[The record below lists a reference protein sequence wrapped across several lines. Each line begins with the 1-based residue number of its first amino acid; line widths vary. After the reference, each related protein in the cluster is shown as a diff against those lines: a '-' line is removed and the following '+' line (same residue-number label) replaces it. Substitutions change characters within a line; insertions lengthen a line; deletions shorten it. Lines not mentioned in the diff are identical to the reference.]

1 VKILDGIRVLDL
13 GSYIAAPYCGMLL
26 GELGAEVIKVERPGA
41 ADPSRNVV
49 VNGRST
55 VFNAFN
61 RNKRGIALDY
71 AKPAG
76 RAVLDK
82 MVGQADVLIINVRP
96 GVEKKIG
103 VDAARLQAINPR
115 LVHCAITGFGA
126 DGPYAHRPVYDNVG
140 QALSGVSSR
149 FHQGSD
155 ARVGGTAMSDNIT
168 GMQACIGILG
178 ALVERGRTGRGRRV
192 EVNLLEAN
200 MAFAIEPM
208 MHFLSSGEVPGFFY
222 RGGVS
227 QAYVVTCKD
236 GKRIGLHLSNSD
248 KFWENFTNA
257 IGQPEMGRRYAAAPQ
272 RVSGYGDIAAE
283 LARVFGAHDR
293 AHWLPLLEAHD
304 VPHGAEHA
312 LDEIE
317 SDPQVKH
324 LQSFAPVDASAWG
337 TDRVPRRVV
346 RFDGDN
352 HSTFRPAPAVGGDS
366 DEILAE
372 LGLDAAAIAAL
383 RSDGLIG

>member
-1 VKILDGIRVLDL
+1 MKVLDGIRVLDL
-13 GSYIAAPYCGMLL
+13 GSYIAAPYCGLLL

-49 VNGRST
+49 VHGRST

-61 RNKRGIALDY
+61 RNKRGLALDY

-76 RAVLDK
+76 RAVLDQL
-82 MVGQADVLIINVRP
+82 VARSDVLIINVRP

-103 VDAARLQAINPR
+103 VDAERLQALNPR
-115 LVHCAITGFGA
+115 LVYCAITGFGP

-149 FHQGSD
+149 FHQGGD

-178 ALVERGRTGRGRRV
+178 ALVERGATGRGRKV
-192 EVNLLEAN
+192 EINLLEAN
-200 MAFAIEPM
+200 MGFAIEPL
-208 MHFLSSGEVPGFFY
+208 MHFLSSGEVPGFYY

-227 QAYVVTCKD
+227 QAYTVTCRD

-248 KFWENFTNA
+248 KFWQNFTTA
-257 IGQPEMGRRYAAAPQ
+257 IGQPDLGQRYAQAAQ
-272 RVSGYGDIAAE
+272 RVSGYGAIAAE
-283 LARVFGAHDR
+283 LARVFATRDR
-293 AHWLPLLEAHD
+293 DHWLPILEAHD
-304 VPHGAEHA
+304 VPHGAEHG

-317 SDPQVKH
+317 ADPQVRH
-324 LQSFAPVDASAWG
+324 LHSFAPVDPSTWG
-337 TDRVPRRVV
+337 TDRVPCRVV
-346 RFDGDN
+346 RYDGDN
-352 HSTFRPAPAVGGDS
+352 QSTFRPAPRVGGHS
-366 DEILAE
+366 EEILTE

-383 RSDGLIG
+383 RAQAIIG